1 MAVRIRLTRTGATK
15 RPSYRVVA
23 IESRRP
29 RDGRALEILGTYDP
43 LTDPATVRLEEDR
56 IRQWM
61 AKGAKPSDAVMRVMR
76 QAGMAE
82 GGARPATTPK
92 APARR
97 KRAKGGEPNGAEA
110 EGLTAQAAT
119 AEADSPTA
127 KTTRA
132 RTARPKPPKA
142 ESAGSEPE
150 EKESA

>member
-1 MAVRIRLTRTGATK
+1 MAVRIRLTRTGATR

-92 APARR
+92 GPARR
-97 KRAKGGEPNGAEA
+97 TRAKGAEAKGAEA
-110 EGLTAQAAT
+110 EGPTAQAAT
-119 AEADSPTA
+119 DKADSATS

-132 RTARPKPPKA
+132 KTARPKPPKA
-142 ESAGSEPE
+142 ESPGPE
-150 EKESA
+150 HDEKESA